1 MSKWSEVVVIDTGWV
16 GAGKGWPG
24 SIRVRSKLL
33 RGGLVRSWQ
42 VQNWSESVHVGSRLV
57 INGQISSGY
66 NRSYSGLVAITSD
79 RVGVSHAWSE
89 LIGVGYE

>member
-1 MSKWSEVVVIDTGWV
+1 MVVIGTGWV
-16 GAGKGWPG
+16 GEGKGWSG

-42 VQNWSESVHVGSRLV
+42 VQNWSGSVHVGSRLV

-66 NRSYSGLVAITSD
+66 NRSYSGLVTVTPD
-79 RVGVSHAWSE
+79 RVGVSHARSE